1 MVEKLRSILKRTSW
15 SLVLKAVIFAVA
27 WWALPFWLFLLI
39 ALYLYFVP
47 ITGTG
52 KISVPFFVLLLI
64 TLLQKPSVVFALIF
78 GVVFYF
84 LLLVKDLIIIDRRSA
99 YEILMLVLSYLLLRG
114 FFLNVGGSFGWWSLI
129 DSAVAAAAVSVL
141 VASFIKNF
149 SGPSAAAVA
158 MPDGSAREERSFRR
172 MLGWLTFLLTWQLLI
187 VGLFLPLDFL
197 YQSAIIFLVAI
208 IILDLIPQYDFGELT
223 RTKVLVTGTVLF
235 ALLVIVLSS
244 ARWTL

>member
-1 MVEKLRSILKRTSW
+1 MAEKLRSILRRISW
-15 SLVLKAVIFAVA
+15 SSVLKAFVFAVA
-27 WWALPFWLFLLI
+27 WWVLPFWLFLLI

-47 ITGTG
+47 LTGAH
-52 KISVPFFVLLLI
+52 KASVPFFVLLLI
-64 TLLQKPSVVFALIF
+64 TLLQKPDIIFAVIF

-114 FFLNVGGSFGWWSLI
+114 FFLNVGGSFGWWSLL
-129 DSAVAAAAVSVL
+129 DSAVAAGAVSAL

-149 SGPSAAAVA
+149 SIAPE
-158 MPDGSAREERSFRR
+158 DSAREAHAFRR

-197 YQSAIIFLVAI
+197 YQSAIVFLVLV
-208 IILDLIPQYDFGELT
+208 IILDLIPQYVFGELT
-223 RTKVLVTGTVLF
+223 RVKVLATGTVLF
-235 ALLVIVLSS
+235 ALLVVVLAS
-244 ARWTL
+244 ARWVI